1 MRSPNDVP
9 DMTDSDP
16 DPNNPLSPYY
26 PSEVPD
32 VPGNG
37 RRWFAILLTII
48 LVLGSLYGLL
58 SMLFPI

>member
-1 MRSPNDVP
+1 
-9 DMTDSDP
+9 MTDSDP
-16 DPNNPLSPYY
+16 EPNNPLSPYY

-32 VPGNG
+32 VPSNG